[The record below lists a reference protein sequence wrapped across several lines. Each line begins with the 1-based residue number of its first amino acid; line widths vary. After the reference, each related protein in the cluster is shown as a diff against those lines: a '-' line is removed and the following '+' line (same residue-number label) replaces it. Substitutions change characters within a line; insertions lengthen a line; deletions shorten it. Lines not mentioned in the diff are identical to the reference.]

1 MFTRRFIFWIAILAL
16 LFFNS
21 GCASL
26 AGTPTPAPTPTAT
39 STGVYACTDSIG
51 CVTIAPSDPIH
62 IAYLL
67 VVSGDASSYGI
78 EGRNGVEIAIDD
90 TGGKIL
96 GHAIKFDGENG
107 GCDSVISKAAG
118 EKLASDSTIVAV
130 IGATCTNEDLAAEPL
145 LSKAGFVTISPS
157 DTEADLTDP
166 TNPNH
171 YPGYFRTI
179 YNYKVQ
185 SVAAADYAYNI
196 LKITKAA
203 IIQDNSEPYFVNMS
217 QVFADNFQKMGGTI
231 TKQAS
236 IDAAGVWSALADIAT
251 EKPDLIYFPINPDAG
266 ALVIHEAKNTPG
278 LENAKLMSAEIM
290 DSQEVMNAGGADIEG
305 FMVANKVIQGAA
317 YDAFLA
323 KYKTKFSILPLSNI
337 NAYSYDA
344 FNIIKAAVEKVAV
357 KDADGTLHIP
367 RQALRDA
374 VTATANFNGL
384 TGVLTCSASGDCAS
398 PVVGI
403 YVYHAGQYPPE
414 LIWPKK

>member
-1 MFTRRFIFWIAILAL
+1 MFTRRIIFCIVILAL

-21 GCASL
+21 GCTSL
-26 AGTPTPAPTPTAT
+26 TPTQHAA
-39 STGVYACTDSIG
+39 YACTDPIG

-67 VVSGDASSYGI
+67 VVSGEDSFYGI

-90 TGGKIL
+90 AGGKIL

-107 GCDSVISKAAG
+107 GCDPEISKAAG
-118 EKLASDSTIVAV
+118 GKLASDATIVAV

-157 DTEADLTDP
+157 DTESYLTDP
-166 TNPNH
+166 TSPNH
-171 YPGYFRTI
+171 YPGYYRTI
-179 YNYKVQ
+179 YNYIVQ
-185 SVAAADYAYNI
+185 GVAAADYAYNV

-203 IIQDNSEPYFVNMS
+203 IIQDNNEEYFVNLR

-236 IDAAGVWSALADIAT
+236 IEPLAADMRSGLADIAT
-251 EKPDLIYFPINPDAG
+251 GKPDLIYFPINPDVA
-266 ALVIHEAKNTPG
+266 ALVIHQAKNTPG
-278 LENAKLMSAEIM
+278 LENTKLMSAEIM
-290 DSQEVMNAGGADIEG
+290 YSQDVMNAGGADIEG
-305 FMVANKVIQGAA
+305 FMVSAPVVQGAA
-317 YDAFLA
+317 YDAFAA
-323 KYKTKFSILPLSNI
+323 KYKTKFSVLPMSNI

-344 FNIIKAAVEKVAV
+344 FNIIKAAIEKVAV

-374 VTATANFNGL
+374 VTATVNFNGL

-398 PVVGI
+398 PVFGI
-403 YVYHAGQYPPE
+403 YVYHTGQFPPE
-414 LIWPKK
+414 LVWPKK